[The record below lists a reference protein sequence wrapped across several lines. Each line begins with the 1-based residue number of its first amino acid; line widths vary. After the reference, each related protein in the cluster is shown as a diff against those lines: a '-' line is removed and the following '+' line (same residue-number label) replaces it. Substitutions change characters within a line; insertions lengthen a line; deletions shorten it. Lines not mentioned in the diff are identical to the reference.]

1 MALRCKAARCQAV
14 EIIAVLNGEEEPPA
28 GRLTVVVTPEEPGVL
43 RSDLGS
49 RSDLLTL
56 GGFAAPLVVF
66 LPLAFLP
73 LCHGATAPRE
83 GMACYGVGPGVG
95 LAQTSPRSRRRGL
108 RCEH

>member
-56 GGFAAPLVVF
+56 GGFAAPLLF
-66 LPLAFLP
+66 SFPLPSCRCAT
-73 LCHGATAPRE
+73 CKGATAP
-83 GMACYGVGPGVG
+83 
-95 LAQTSPRSRRRGL
+95 
-108 RCEH
+108 